1 METDERWVT
10 LPEAARA
17 TGISLDTWR
26 RWCQRGRV
34 PHTTVFG
41 KHRVKWSAVVQVME
55 SGGAPLAR

>member
-41 KHRVKWSAVVQVME
+41 KHT
-55 SGGAPLAR
+55 LARRCRAIGYQAHQGRIH